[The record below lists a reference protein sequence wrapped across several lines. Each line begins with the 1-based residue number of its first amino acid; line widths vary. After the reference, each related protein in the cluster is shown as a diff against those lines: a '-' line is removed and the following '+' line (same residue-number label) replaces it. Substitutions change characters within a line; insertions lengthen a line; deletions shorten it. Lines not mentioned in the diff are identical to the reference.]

1 MQLFPNAAG
10 HQKQYL
16 LVLEALISGSV
27 GSRHNHL
34 PTVAAKIPGQDQNK
48 CESRVKQ
55 YSR

>member
-16 LVLEALISGSV
+16 LVLAALISGSV

-48 CESRVKQ
+48 RESRVKQ